1 MENLIELLPIAEREA
16 FCKQAEWKDYIAV
29 NLSDDVLFSHWN
41 EAKQDL
47 YKVLGNNFILSRE
60 IEFKATDDLL
70 RHKLAKIY
78 YNYEEHCHAGYS
90 PVIQKYMDAITA
102 LWVVN
107 DPARK
112 ACCHKLSAGC
122 SLTALQKNTWM
133 DETLVIPADYTP
145 LGKVIKIQ
153 KGMKMIKV
161 IEKVLKAF
169 NVFDP
174 VEFEKFRIAH
184 SLCLNEKKIKG
195 ELCLSIHPLDY
206 ATLSDNNCGWDSCM
220 SWGDGEYRQGTIE
233 MMNSPY
239 MVVAYMTSSAPFRLE
254 GSEMEWSNKKWR
266 KLFIVS
272 KDLLMGIKAYPY
284 AAEEIELTAL
294 DWIKELA
301 ENAWG
306 IKYLDEP
313 MKVGNHHIVRP
324 NKCPNDSVYLNLK
337 MNHMYSDISSLPI
350 HWAYFPD
357 NEQWWEDHSR
367 LEMMLSGN
375 SMCLTCGTTYL
386 DDIEHDSLICHT
398 CGGYS
403 QCDCCGNWYPCESI
417 AWEQYHDQWYC
428 ESCAEDLYECDH
440 CSELYPNECMYHIA
454 FSDKHHNRFYIHVC
468 EDCYNNIKDIVK
480 DNAEY
485 LIEDFTSEELE
496 ILLTYVDSNLG
507 QSLINEVCEQRK
519 AQANQETS
527 ND

>member
-16 FCKQAEWKDYIAV
+16 FRTQAEWKDDISV
-29 NLSDDVLFSHWN
+29 NLPDDVLFSHWN

-70 RHKLAKIY
+70 RRKLSEIY
-78 YNYEEHCHAGYS
+78 YNYDETISTSFS
-90 PVIQKYMDAITA
+90 PVIQKYMDAVNT
-102 LWVVN
+102 LWVIN
-107 DPARK
+107 DPARRD
-112 ACCHKLSAGC
+112 CHYKLSEGC
-122 SLTALQKNTWM
+122 SIAALQANAWIK
-133 DETLVIPADYTP
+133 ETLTIPADYTP
-145 LGKVIKIQ
+145 LGKDIKIQ
-153 KGMKMIKV
+153 RGMKIIKV

-206 ATLSDNNCGWDSCM
+206 ATLSDNNCGWESCM
-220 SWGDGEYRQGTIE
+220 RWGEGEYHQGTIE

-239 MVVAYMTSSAPFRLE
+239 MIVAYMTSSAPFHLE
-254 GSEMEWSNKKWR
+254 GSEIKWSNKKWR

-306 IKYLDEP
+306 IKYLNKP
-313 MKVGNHHIVRP
+313 IKVGNRYTVRC
-324 NKCPNDSVYLNLK
+324 NKYPYDSVYLSLE
-337 MNHMYSDISSLPI
+337 MNHMYSDISTSPN

-357 NEQWWEDHSR
+357 NEQWWEDHNK
-367 LEMMLSGN
+367 LDMMLSGK
-375 SMCLTCGTTYL
+375 SMCLTCGTTYPS
-386 DDIEHDSLICHT
+386 DIEHDSLVCHT
-398 CGGYS
+398 CGDYS
-403 QCDCCGNWYPCESI
+403 QCDCCGSWYPCESV
-417 AWEQYHDQWYC
+417 AWEQYQGKWYC
-428 ESCAEDLYECDH
+428 ESCAEELYECNH
-440 CSELYPNECMYHIA
+440 CGKLEYNEEMCYISFCDRHSHS
-454 FSDKHHNRFYIHVC
+454 FSIYVC
-468 EDCYNNIKDIVK
+468 EDCYKNIENIV
-480 DNAEY
+480 DDGNEY
-485 LIEDFTSEELE
+485 FIDDFTNEELE
-496 ILLTYVDSNLG
+496 ILSDYVDSDWG
-507 QSLINEVCEQRK
+507 QSLINKVYEQRK